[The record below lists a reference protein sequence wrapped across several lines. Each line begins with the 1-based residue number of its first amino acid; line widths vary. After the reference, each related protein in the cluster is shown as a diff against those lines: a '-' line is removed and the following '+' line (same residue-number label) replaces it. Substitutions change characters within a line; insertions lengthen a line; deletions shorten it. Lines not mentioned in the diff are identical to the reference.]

1 MKDNV
6 RERLEELLKQK
17 AELEQAYQRTIGAI
31 SVCQELLNNK
41 EKKKWV
47 QWSFK

>member
-1 MKDNV
+1 MMDNV
-6 RERLEELLKQK
+6 KDRLEELLKQK

-41 EKKKWV
+41 EKKK
-47 QWSFK
+47 

>member
-1 MKDNV
+1 MKD
-6 RERLEELLKQK
+6 RIKKRLDELSKQK

-41 EKKKWV
+41 EKKK
-47 QWSFK
+47 

>member
-6 RERLEELLKQK
+6 KERLEELLKQK

-31 SVCQELLNNK
+31 SVCQELLKK
-41 EKKKWV
+41 EKKNECNEV
-47 QWSFK
+47 SNR